1 MEKWEYKS
9 IKTKTEG
16 FLGGKLDLNE
26 FEFSLNTLGE
36 QGWELVST
44 FSTTQGEGSTREV
57 ISVFKRKL
65 GI

>member
-1 MEKWEYKS
+1 LEKWEYKS

-57 ISVFKRKL
+57 ISIFKRKL

>member
-1 MEKWEYKS
+1 LEKWEYKS
-9 IKTKTEG
+9 IKSKTEG

-57 ISVFKRKL
+57 ISIFKRKL